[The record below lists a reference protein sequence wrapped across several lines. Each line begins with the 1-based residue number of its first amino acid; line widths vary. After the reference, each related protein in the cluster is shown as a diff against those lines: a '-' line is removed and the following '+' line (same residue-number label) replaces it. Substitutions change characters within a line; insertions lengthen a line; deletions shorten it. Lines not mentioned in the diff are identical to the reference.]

1 MTALNDSPLNALSEH
16 VHALNTTFD
25 QLFKT
30 IDEQIDA
37 IIMQDVVRI
46 ESLTEKHAALHGSF
60 RSREKAFVDELQRCI
75 PADQRESVPLSL
87 TGLKSLYPQYTMF
100 SGGVAGCPGPEYQVA
115 AASPGTTGTASGV
128 CPTAELCYDACHVHP
143 GNGKKVHTTATPDKK
158 QRFHPA
164 LRLIRRP
171 DHAGVI

>member
-100 SGGVAGCPGPEYQVA
+100 LEEWQDALARNIKWLQRHQGQLVQLLEFAQRQNSAMMRAMYTLETEKSAHYSHTGQKATFSSGIAVNQEA
-115 AASPGTTGTASGV
+115 
-128 CPTAELCYDACHVHP
+128 
-143 GNGKKVHTTATPDKK
+143 
-158 QRFHPA
+158 
-164 LRLIRRP
+164 
-171 DHAGVI
+171 